1 MSLPLFRRIGVPALV
16 IIGLSLTGQAAF
28 AQQQGWLFEPNYG
41 RPTYPTR
48 VVRTY
53 TPSYALVAPV
63 APATPGTTIDLQV
76 PAGAKVYFNGTATKQ
91 IGASRTFITGPLTPG
106 VQYSY
111 TVRVQ
116 WDDGGQVMERN
127 RDISFMAGDQ
137 IRLDFTPTSLTAIR

>member
-1 MSLPLFRRIGVPALV
+1 M
-16 IIGLSLTGQAAF
+16 
-28 AQQQGWLFEPNYG
+28 
-41 RPTYPTR
+41 
-48 VVRTY
+48 
-53 TPSYALVAPV
+53 
-63 APATPGTTIDLQV
+63 PGTTIDLQV
-76 PAGAKVYFNGTATKQ
+76 PAGAKVYFNGAATKQ
-91 IGASRTFITGPLTPG
+91 TGTSRTFVTGHLTPG